1 MGRFFSAIRF
11 ITILPVGAPETF
23 TPQGMAP
30 YFPLVGLLL
39 GAILAGCDLLFTA
52 IWSLPVASIL
62 DGVVL
67 IILTGAFH
75 LDGLSDTAD
84 GLLSHRSKERM
95 LEIMKD
101 SRIGAMGMIVTVA
114 VLAVK
119 WAGIMELTRCRPLFL
134 FVIPAYSRGSM
145 LFAMKYL
152 PYGRPEKGLGRDLV
166 NDPMGISWFRFLA
179 VPVAISL
186 LCGVW
191 GVVLNLFF
199 AVLVLLIVFYYRRKL
214 GCVTGDMLG
223 AMTETTEAFLF
234 LLAAAGGGTS

>member
-1 MGRFFSAIRF
+1 MKRFLSALQF
-11 ITILPVGAPETF
+11 ITILPAGKPENF

-30 YFPLVGLLL
+30 YFPLVGLLC
-39 GAILAGCDLLFTA
+39 GMILAGCDLLFSH
-52 IWSLPVASIL
+52 IWSLPVAAIL

-101 SRIGAMGMIVTVA
+101 SRIGAMGMIVTVS

-119 WAGIMELTRCRPLFL
+119 WAGLMEIEAHRTLFL
-134 FVIPAYSRGSM
+134 MIIPAYSRGSM
-145 LFAMKYL
+145 LFGMKYL
-152 PYGRPEKGLGRDLV
+152 PYGRPEQGLGRDLFKE
-166 NDPMGISWFRFLA
+166 PMGISWFRFLV
-179 VPVAISL
+179 VPVGISFL
-186 LCGVW
+186 GGFRGVI
-191 GVVLNLFF
+191 LNLSYG
-199 AVLVLLIVFYYRRKL
+199 VLIGLILFYYKRKL

-223 AMTETTEAFLF
+223 AMTEVTEAFLF
-234 LLAAAGGGTS
+234 LFVAAGGVS